1 MAGTV
6 GRSSTFTWNSVA
18 ITGVREK
25 SVTVNGEPVDETSG
39 ENSGWRTL
47 LTTVGEYT
55 VEITLSGVV
64 KSSTFLTDIFA
75 GNLQRTV
82 ALVRASGSTIA
93 GTFQVTS
100 YSETM
105 PYKDAT
111 SYEVTLQSSGTVTF
125 S

>member
-1 MAGTV
+1 MPGTI

-25 SVTVNGEPVDETSG
+25 GVTVNGEPIDETSG

-47 LTTVGEYT
+47 LTAAGEYT
-55 VEITLSGVV
+55 VDITLSGVV

-82 ALVRASGSTIA
+82 ALVRAQGSTIA
-93 GTFQVTS
+93 GTFQVVN
-100 YSETM
+100 YQETM

-111 SYEVTLQSSGTVTF
+111 TYEVQLQSSGTVTF

>member
-25 SVTVNGEPVDETSG
+25 GVTVNGEPVDETSG
-39 ENSGWRTL
+39 ENSGWRSL
-47 LTTVGEYT
+47 LTTAGEYT

-82 ALVRASGSTIA
+82 ALVRATGSTIG
-93 GTFQVTS
+93 GTFQVVS

-111 SYEVTLQSSGTVTF
+111 TFECTLQSSGTVTF
-125 S
+125 A